1 MSVGWHWR
9 RLLGLPVTAMAL
21 LALLLALIGGLI
33 EPKTARASVPD
44 TVTAALPSAAL
55 PSGGLPSDFSRLDV
69 GWLVVE
75 YHPSLAVSARRLSE
89 VGADARQE
97 LQTLLGKPV
106 LARVTTRIGRTAGE
120 MELLA
125 PPGAKLPRYAS
136 GVAFSEQALILLTAA
151 PRYAGERHDLAEAFR
166 HELSHV
172 ALHEAVGREHVPRWF
187 NEGFAVHTSGE
198 AETARIQA
206 LWTAT
211 LADTLI
217 PLERLGTSFPEGA
230 DEASIAY
237 AESAD
242 LVRYLLKGGQEHRFG
257 DLLDRLRQ
265 GQAFDAALADAYGTT
280 LFALERDWKRDLAK
294 RYTFWPVLF
303 GGSLVWVLGLVL
315 LVLGYTKR
323 RKRAQQKLLTWAR
336 EEAAEDA
343 RRELALAVLR
353 QAGPVR
359 VILGPTSGATD
370 ARAGALGRSPD
381 ERDGGTLGEADP
393 AGDGPVQPPGAS
405 GLEPARAPGRA
416 TLLVPKVE
424 HDGGWHTLH

>member
-1 MSVGWHWR
+1 MR
-9 RLLGLPVTAMAL
+9 RWQARWARARGVIFVALALAMAVIL
-21 LALLLALIGGLI
+21 GEVRQAHA
-33 EPKTARASVPD
+33 
-44 TVTAALPSAAL
+44 TVTEGNAATKAIGQPPA
-55 PSGGLPSDFSRLDV
+55 DFSRLDV

-75 YHPSLAVSARRLSE
+75 YHPSLAVAARRLSE
-89 VGADARQE
+89 AGEDARQE

-106 LARVTTRIGRTAGE
+106 LGRVLARLGRTAGE

-125 PPGAKLPRYAS
+125 PPGARLPRYAA
-136 GVAFSEQALILLTAA
+136 GVAFSEQGLILLTAT
-151 PRYAGERHDLAEAFR
+151 PRHPGERHDLVEAFR
-166 HELSHV
+166 HELAHV
-172 ALHEAVGREHVPRWF
+172 ALHEAVGRDRVPRWF

-211 LADTLI
+211 VADTLI
-217 PLERLGTSFPEGA
+217 PLDRLGQSFPEG
-230 DEASIAY
+230 DTEASVAY

-242 LVRYLLKGGQEHRFG
+242 FIRFLLKGGQEHRFA
-257 DLLDRLRQ
+257 DLLTRLRE
-265 GQAFDAALADAYGTT
+265 GQAFEAAISDAYGSTA
-280 LFALERDWKRDLAK
+280 FVLERDWKRDLAK

-315 LVLGYTKR
+315 LVLGYMKR
-323 RKRAQQKLLTWAR
+323 RERARQKLLTWAR

-359 VILGPTSGATD
+359 VVLAPVRPDGAPVVDPD
-370 ARAGALGRSPD
+370 ALAGSPAGASLALETP
-381 ERDGGTLGEADP
+381 E
-393 AGDGPVQPPGAS
+393 GAVVPNR
-405 GLEPARAPGRA
+405 LPARGN
-416 TLLVPKVE
+416 LVVPKIE